1 MNKSK
6 VVASIQVRMGS
17 SRLPGKV
24 MRQIEHRPLLGHLID
39 RLRLSKNLDDIIV
52 ATSVNR
58 ENDVIELFCNSEG
71 VECYRGSEEDVLER
85 TLGALTITGAV
96 IGVEVFGDC
105 PIIDPRIIDHAVD
118 YFFDHPEYE
127 FVSNDLKTTYPP
139 GMEVEVFTVNA
150 LRDSSQKLRRGHP
163 DREHGTLFIRQNKGI
178 YRIKNISAPTKH
190 NRPDLEL
197 EVDTIED
204 FEVVTKILEHFKAEP
219 STSLEQIIEFLDAN
233 PELASRNS
241 AVVRKWKQYR
251 DH

>member
-1 MNKSK
+1 
-6 VVASIQVRMGS
+6 MGS

-24 MRQIEHRPLLGHLID
+24 MRKIERRPLLGHLID
-39 RLRLSKNLDDIIV
+39 RLRLSKHLDDIIV

-58 ENDVIELFCNSEG
+58 ENDVIEKFCQRES
-71 VECYRGSEEDVLER
+71 VDCYRGSEDDVLER
-85 TLGALTITGAV
+85 TLSALTIAEAT

-105 PIIDPRIIDHAVD
+105 PIIDPRIIDFIVEY
-118 YFFDHPEYE
+118 YFEHPEYE

-139 GMEVEVFTVNA
+139 GMEVEVFSIDA
-150 LRDSSQKLRRGHP
+150 LRDSSQKLRIGHP

-178 YRIKNISAPTKH
+178 YNIKNLCAPKEH

-204 FEVVTKILEHFKAEP
+204 FEVVAEILKHFKAEP
-219 STSLEQIIEFLDAN
+219 STSLEHIIEFLDAN
-233 PELASRNS
+233 PELVSKNS